1 MEKKP
6 TYEEL
11 EQRIRD
17 LESEKNVK
25 KKLCSPVEDQ
35 ESMYRLI
42 LENISDTV
50 IVTDNQGNM
59 LYVCPNITMIF
70 ELSQDQVYKKKTIQR
85 LMNGTVCNI
94 SELKNKHEI
103 KGIEWSITNSY
114 GKTLCLLINA
124 KSVDINDG
132 TVLYVM
138 RDITDYKQ
146 FEKDL
151 KKYKNIISSTL
162 DGIAFLDENY
172 RYIIVNDAYTRF
184 SGIDRS
190 QLIGSSVSKYLGEDV
205 FKNIIKPNFD
215 RCLQGEVINYQEWF
229 EYPSLGKRFVDITYF
244 PYREGGDQI
253 SGVIANIRD
262 IPDRK
267 NAEEETDK
275 QKSLFETMFHTIPDG
290 VILTNTQREILSS
303 NKKIESIF
311 GYKQE
316 ELQGKSTEILY
327 ANQDQFRKTGTA
339 VFDKNAKKPGDF
351 YVAYYRDKL
360 GREFPGE
367 TLGAK
372 LFDKNNKWIG
382 NLGIL
387 RDITGCKQMEEAL
400 LADLKFFEN
409 IDKVNRAFQGTTI
422 FEQMLSDVLDVVL
435 TIFDCDRASLVF
447 PCDPDTTSWSAA
459 MERTKPE
466 WPGALT
472 LGLEVPMDPEV
483 ARIFRAS
490 RAADG
495 PVEFGPG
502 YKAQLPTQIAEQFNI
517 QSQMTMALYPKTGQP
532 WNFVLHQCSN
542 PRVWTQ
548 EEKKLLTEIGRR
560 MEDALTILLMYRNMR
575 DSEKRLR
582 RIIENTG
589 AGYFFIDLDGNFQ
602 NVNASWLKMHGYIS
616 ADEVI
621 GRHFSVTQTETDLH
635 QAKTIVEK
643 LLSGKATTADEFP
656 RQNKDGSIGY
666 HSFSANP
673 VIKGGGI
680 VGLEGFL
687 IDTTER
693 KKAEVRL
700 RESETKYRVMM
711 ESMDEATYICSSAF
725 RIEYMNPAMIK
736 KIGRDATGEQC
747 FKAIYSL
754 ERQCDW
760 CVHHKVMK
768 GETIK
773 NELKKS
779 DTGEIFSVSHTPI
792 YHPNGSVSK
801 LSIYRDITERKKME
815 IRIQQAQKMES
826 IGNLAG
832 GIAHDFNNILSSILG
847 FTELALDETPKGT
860 VLEDS
865 LQEVYSAGKRA
876 KDLVK
881 QILAVARQSEEKS
894 NPIQPSR
901 IVKEVLKLIRSAIP
915 ATIEIRD
922 VIESESLIIGNATQ
936 IHQVL
941 MNLLTNAAYAMEDK
955 GGILEVHLKDVVFD
969 KKDKLTGL
977 MQGNYLEIKVS
988 DTGVGIDPKIVGSI
1002 FEPYFTTRGSG
1013 EGTGLGLAMVQGI
1026 VESYGGKITVD
1037 SRLGKGTT
1045 FILYLPV
1052 TKKRSGR
1059 DADVQERVPT
1069 GKERILFVDDEY
1081 PIAKMVSQ
1089 MLERLGYLVTTMTS
1103 SIEALALFRAKPNDF
1118 DLVVTDMTMPNLTG
1132 DKLAVE
1138 LMKIRRD
1145 IPVILC
1151 TGYSRK
1157 ISDETASNMGIRA
1170 FAYKPMVKVD
1180 LARTVRKVLNEAK
1193 GNTQE

>member
-1 MEKKP
+1 
-6 TYEEL
+6 
-11 EQRIRD
+11 
-17 LESEKNVK
+17 
-25 KKLCSPVEDQ
+25 
-35 ESMYRLI
+35 
-42 LENISDTV
+42 
-50 IVTDNQGNM
+50 
-59 LYVCPNITMIF
+59 
-70 ELSQDQVYKKKTIQR
+70 
-85 LMNGTVCNI
+85 
-94 SELKNKHEI
+94 
-103 KGIEWSITNSY
+103 
-114 GKTLCLLINA
+114 
-124 KSVDINDG
+124 
-132 TVLYVM
+132 
-138 RDITDYKQ
+138 
-146 FEKDL
+146 
-151 KKYKNIISSTL
+151 
-162 DGIAFLDENY
+162 
-172 RYIIVNDAYTRF
+172 
-184 SGIDRS
+184 
-190 QLIGSSVSKYLGEDV
+190 
-205 FKNIIKPNFD
+205 
-215 RCLQGEVINYQEWF
+215 
-229 EYPSLGKRFVDITYF
+229 
-244 PYREGGDQI
+244 
-253 SGVIANIRD
+253 
-262 IPDRK
+262 
-267 NAEEETDK
+267 
-275 QKSLFETMFHTIPDG
+275 
-290 VILTNTQREILSS
+290 
-303 NKKIESIF
+303 
-311 GYKQE
+311 
-316 ELQGKSTEILY
+316 
-327 ANQDQFRKTGTA
+327 
-339 VFDKNAKKPGDF
+339 
-351 YVAYYRDKL
+351 
-360 GREFPGE
+360 
-367 TLGAK
+367 
-372 LFDKNNKWIG
+372 
-382 NLGIL
+382 
-387 RDITGCKQMEEAL
+387 
-400 LADLKFFEN
+400 
-409 IDKVNRAFQGTTI
+409 
-422 FEQMLSDVLDVVL
+422 
-435 TIFDCDRASLVF
+435 
-447 PCDPDTTSWSAA
+447 

-495 PVEFGPG
+495 PAEFGPG
-502 YKAQLPTQIAEQFNI
+502 YKAQLPTKIAEQFNI

-532 WNFVLHQCSN
+532 WNFVLHQCSY

-560 MEDALTILLMYRNMR
+560 MEDALTILLTYRNMR

-589 AGYFFIDLDGNFQ
+589 AGYFLIDLDGNFQ

-616 ADEVI
+616 ADEII
-621 GRHFSVTQTETDLH
+621 GRHFSVTQTKTDLH
-635 QAKTIVEK
+635 QAKTIVER
-643 LLSGKATTADEFP
+643 LLSGKATTADEFS
-656 RQNKDGSIGY
+656 RQNKDGSVGY

-673 VIKGGGI
+673 VIKGGEI
-680 VGLEGFL
+680 VGFEGFL

-711 ESMDEATYICSSAF
+711 ESMDEATYICSPDF
-725 RIEYMNPAMIK
+725 RIEYMNSAMIK
-736 KIGRDATGEQC
+736 KIGHDATGEHC
-747 FKAIYSL
+747 FKAIHGL

-773 NELKKS
+773 NELIKS

-792 YHPNGSVSK
+792 YHSNGSVSN

-894 NPIQPSR
+894 SPIQPSR

-922 VIESESLIIGNATQ
+922 AIESESLIIGNATQ

-955 GGILEVHLKDVVFD
+955 GGILEVHLKDVVLD
-969 KKDKLTGL
+969 KEDKLTGL

-988 DTGVGIDPKIVGSI
+988 DTGVGIDPKIIGSI

-1026 VESYGGKITVD
+1026 VESYGGKITVG
-1037 SRLGKGTT
+1037 SRLGKGAT

-1059 DADVQERVPT
+1059 DANVQERVPT
-1069 GKERILFVDDEY
+1069 GTERILFVDDEY
-1081 PIAKMVSQ
+1081 PIAKVVSQ
-1089 MLERLGYLVTTMTS
+1089 MLERLGYLVTTRTS

-1170 FAYKPMVKVD
+1170 FAYKPMVKAD
-1180 LARTVRKVLNEAK
+1180 LAKTVRKVLDEAK

>member
-17 LESEKNVK
+17 LEREKNVE

-50 IVTDNQGNM
+50 IVTDNQGNI
-59 LYVCPNITMIF
+59 LYACPNTTNIF
-70 ELSQDQVYKKKTIQR
+70 GFSQDQVYKKKTIQR

-94 SELKNKHEI
+94 SELKNKHVI

-114 GKTLCLLINA
+114 GTTLRLLINA

-138 RDITDYKQ
+138 RDITDYKG

-172 RYIIVNDAYTRF
+172 RYIIVNDAYARF

-190 QLIGSSVSKYLGEDV
+190 QLIGLTLSKYLGEDV

-229 EYPSLGKRFVDITYF
+229 EYPSLGKRFFDITYF

-253 SGVIANIRD
+253 FGVIANTRD
-262 IPDRK
+262 ITDRK
-267 NAEEETDK
+267 NAEEEIDK
-275 QKSLFETMFHTIPDG
+275 QKSLFETMFHAIPDG

-327 ANQDQFRKTGTA
+327 ANQDQFRKTGTT
-339 VFDKNAKKPGDF
+339 VFDKNAKRPGDL
-351 YVAYYRDKL
+351 YVTYYRDKL

-372 LFDKNNKWIG
+372 IFDKNNKWIG

-387 RDITGCKQMEEAL
+387 RDITARKQMEEKL
-400 LADLKFFEN
+400 LADLNFFEN
-409 IDKVNRAFQGTTI
+409 IDTVNRAFQGTTD

-447 PCDPDTTSWSAA
+447 PCDPDATSWRAL

-472 LGLEVPMDPEV
+472 LGLEVPMDPEI
-483 ARIFRAS
+483 ARIFRVS
-490 RAADG
+490 RAVDG
-495 PVEFGPG
+495 PTEFGPG
-502 YKAQLPTQIAEQFNI
+502 YKTQLPTKITEKFNI

-532 WNFVLHQCSN
+532 WNFVLHQCSY

-575 DSEKRLR
+575 
-582 RIIENTG
+582 
-589 AGYFFIDLDGNFQ
+589 
-602 NVNASWLKMHGYIS
+602 
-616 ADEVI
+616 
-621 GRHFSVTQTETDLH
+621 
-635 QAKTIVEK
+635 
-643 LLSGKATTADEFP
+643 
-656 RQNKDGSIGY
+656 
-666 HSFSANP
+666 
-673 VIKGGGI
+673 
-680 VGLEGFL
+680 
-687 IDTTER
+687 
-693 KKAEVRL
+693 
-700 RESETKYRVMM
+700 ESETKYRAMM
-711 ESMDEATYICSSAF
+711 ESMDEATYICSPDF
-725 RIEYMNPAMIK
+725 RIEYMNSAMIK
-736 KIGRDATGEQC
+736 KIGHDATGEHC
-747 FKAIYSL
+747 FKAIHGL

-760 CVHHKVMK
+760 CAHHKVMK

-773 NELKKS
+773 SELIKS
-779 DTGEIFSVSHTPI
+779 DTGEAFFISHSPI
-792 YHPNGSVSK
+792 YHTNGSASK
-801 LSIYRDITERKKME
+801 LSIYRDITEQKKME

-847 FTELALDETPKGT
+847 FTELALDETSKGT

-894 NPIQPSR
+894 SPIQPSR
-901 IVKEVLKLIRSAIP
+901 IVKEALKLIRSAIP

-922 VIESESLIIGNATQ
+922 AIESESLIIGNATQ

-955 GGILEVHLKDVVFD
+955 GGILEVHLKDVGFD
-969 KKDKLTGL
+969 KDDKLTGL

-988 DTGVGIDPKIVGSI
+988 DTGVGIDPKIIGSI

-1037 SRLGKGTT
+1037 SRLGKGAT

-1059 DADVQERVPT
+1059 DANVQEQVPA

-1081 PIAKMVSQ
+1081 PIAKMVSR
-1089 MLERLGYLVTTMTS
+1089 MLGRLGYLVTTRTS
-1103 SIEALALFRAKPNDF
+1103 SIEALSLFRAKPNDF

-1170 FAYKPMVKVD
+1170 FAYKPMVKAD
-1180 LARTVRKVLNEAK
+1180 LARTVRKVLDEAK